1 MYKLLLCWRY
11 LRTRYI
17 ALICIVSIMLG
28 VATLIVTNAVM
39 AGFSE
44 EMQVRMKGMMGDV
57 IIEARSMN
65 GAFDADSKIK
75 RIKSL
80 LGDSLAGVTP
90 TVRVPAILSTETEQG
105 SVTQQIMLVGIDEQT
120 YCDVSIFGEYL
131 QHPENREQL
140 SFGLKSGGY
149 DTYDHATSDST
160 EPKLRKDM
168 EDAGWNR
175 RRKYAAFKKQQERY
189 RKLQNQAPANA
200 GDPFADAARAN
211 GEAEGTDF
219 DPATEQHVGIVLGFG
234 LASWRDSNG
243 MDHFRTL
250 PGLDVAVSFPNAALP
265 PKAISE
271 NYTVVDLYESGLGE
285 FDANI
290 AFVPLKDLQLSRG
303 LVDPTTGV
311 ARFNAIML
319 KLNDEADAIEV
330 RDQLRD
336 EFSSQLFR
344 VSTWRDQQNSL
355 LQAIQM
361 ETVLLNILL
370 FMIIAVAGFGI
381 FAIFLMIVVEK
392 TRDIGI
398 LKSLGASSG
407 GVMGIFLSY
416 GLALGLV
423 GATAGLGLG
432 ILLERN
438 INTVK
443 DWVSWITGQPIFD
456 PSVYFFNE
464 IPTLI
469 NPLAVTWI
477 CLGAITIAVLSSV
490 FPAWRASRL
499 HPVRALRY
507 E

>member
-65 GAFDADSKIK
+65 GAFDAESKIA
-75 RIKSL
+75 RIKHV
-80 LGDSLAGVTP
+80 LGDALVGITP

-140 SFGLKSGGY
+140 NFQLKQSGY
-149 DTYDHATSDST
+149 DVYDHTANSPSEAKPRT
-160 EPKLRKDM
+160 DM
-168 EDAGWNR
+168 KDAGWHR
-175 RRKYAAFKKQQERY
+175 RRKYAAFKKRQERY
-189 RKLQNQAPANA
+189 LQAQNVTPANA

-211 GEAEGTDF
+211 GETEGRDF
-219 DPATEQHVGIVLGFG
+219 DPAIEQHTGIVLGFG
-234 LASWRDSNG
+234 LASWRDSAG
-243 MDHFRTL
+243 ADHFRTL

-285 FDANI
+285 FDSNI
-290 AFVPLKDLQLSRG
+290 AFVPLRALQTSRG

-319 KLNDEADAIEV
+319 KLQDEADAIEV
-330 RDQLRD
+330 RDALRS

-398 LKSLGASSG
+398 LKSLGASSQ

-416 GLALGLV
+416 GFTLGLV

-443 DWVSWITGQPIFD
+443 DWVAWVTGQPIFD
-456 PSVYFFNE
+456 PSVYFFHE
-464 IPTLI
+464 IPTLV
-469 NPLAVTWI
+469 NPLAVVWI
-477 CLGAITIAVLSSV
+477 CVGAIAIAVLSSI

>member
-44 EMQVRMKGMMGDV
+44 QMQVRMKGMMGDV

-65 GAFDADSKIK
+65 GAFGADEKMK
-75 RIKSL
+75 RIKHL
-80 LGDSLAGVTP
+80 LGDSVAGITP
-90 TVRVPAILSTETEQG
+90 TVRVPAILTTQTEQG
-105 SVTQQIMLVGIDEQT
+105 SVTQQIMLVGIDEST
-120 YCDVSIFGEYL
+120 YGNVSIFGEYL
-131 QHPENREQL
+131 QHPKNREQL
-140 SFGLKSGGY
+140 SFNLKDGGY
-149 DTYDHATSDST
+149 DEYDHQALSPDDAQQR
-160 EPKLRKDM
+160 EDM
-168 EDAGWNR
+168 KDAGWVR
-175 RRKYAAFKKQQERY
+175 RRKYAAFKKRQDKY
-189 RKLQNQAPANA
+189 YSLQNSPPANA

-211 GEAEGTDF
+211 GEPEGRDF
-219 DPATEQHVGIVLGFG
+219 DPATDQHVGIVLGFG
-234 LASWRDSNG
+234 LASWRDSDG
-243 MDHFRTL
+243 KDHFRTV
-250 PGLDVAVSFPNAALP
+250 PGLDVAVSFPNASLP

-290 AFVPLKDLQLSRG
+290 AFVPLKDLQASRG
-303 LVDPTTGV
+303 LIDPTTGIG
-311 ARFNAIML
+311 RFNAIML
-319 KLNDEADAIEV
+319 KLDSEADAVEV
-330 RDQLRD
+330 RDVLRT

-398 LKSLGASSG
+398 LKSLGASSQ

-416 GLALGLV
+416 GFTLGLV
-423 GATAGLGLG
+423 GASVGFVLGM
-432 ILLERN
+432 ILVRN

-456 PSVYFFNE
+456 PSVYFFQE
-464 IPTLI
+464 IPTLVH
-469 NPLAVTWI
+469 PLAVVWI
-477 CLGAITIAVLSSV
+477 CIGAITIAVLSSIV
-490 FPAWRASRL
+490 PAWRASRL
-499 HPVRALRY
+499 HPVKALRY